1 MGIVYFLHVSLHE
14 ILFFFSVLF
23 IVYVQQQL
31 DLPTKDVYNGMSM
44 LFRSRMFHQDNQN

>member
-31 DLPTKDVYNGMSM
+31 DLPTKDDIICLQWYVYVI
-44 LFRSRMFHQDNQN
+44 